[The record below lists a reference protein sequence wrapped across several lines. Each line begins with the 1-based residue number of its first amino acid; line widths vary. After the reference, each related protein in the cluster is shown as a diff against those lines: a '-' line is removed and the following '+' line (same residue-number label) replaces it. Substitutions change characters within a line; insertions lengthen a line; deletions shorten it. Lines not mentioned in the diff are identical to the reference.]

1 MGTEVPTEKSPAGK
15 PSVDTMHIS
24 SILPFGHILLKAE
37 NVMGMAAW
45 LEDSTQNI
53 IISETTQLH
62 LVTISG

>member
-15 PSVDTMHIS
+15 PGVDTIHIS

-37 NVMGMAAW
+37 NVVGMAAW

-53 IISETTQLH
+53 IISETIQLH
-62 LVTISG
+62 LVIVSG